1 MPTRAHGFSVYNRSM
16 EQTQSYPAKIALM
29 LADLQNTYGFDTN
42 DILQAA
48 EFIAGETLNPSYIA
62 THIFR
67 NKVYELLI
75 SNNIPKILTG

>member
-1 MPTRAHGFSVYNRSM
+1 M

-29 LADLQNTYGFDTN
+29 LADLQNSYGFDTN

-48 EFIAGETLNPSYIA
+48 ELIAGKTLNPSYIA
-62 THIFR
+62 THTFR